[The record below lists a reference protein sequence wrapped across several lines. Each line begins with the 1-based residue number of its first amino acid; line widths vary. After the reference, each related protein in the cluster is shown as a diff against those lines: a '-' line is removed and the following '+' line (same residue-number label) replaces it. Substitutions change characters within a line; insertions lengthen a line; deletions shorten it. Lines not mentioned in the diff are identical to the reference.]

1 MANKKYVGIAVI
13 ALFFVICML
22 SASLVLSTSKNHVA
36 SNSNTG
42 NNSIGVNN
50 EVTVLIQNGTFNPA
64 NLTVKVGT
72 TVLWINKDSNIKYM
86 VTGSGFMSPHLTE
99 GQNFSYTFNETG
111 NYAYYDMDHMEN
123 KKLTG
128 TVVVQAVYLK
138 SILFI

>member
-13 ALFFVICML
+13 ALFFVICIL
-22 SASLVLSTSKNHVA
+22 SASLVLSTSKTHVV

-42 NNSIGVNN
+42 NGGIGTNDSK

-72 TVLWINKDSNIKYM
+72 TVLWTNNDSNIKYM

-99 GQNFSYTFNETG
+99 GQNFSYTFNKAG
-111 NYAYYDMDHMEN
+111 NYAYYDMDHMDN

-128 TVVVQAVYLK
+128 TVIVQ
-138 SILFI
+138 

>member
-1 MANKKYVGIAVI
+1 MSNKKYVGIAVI

-22 SASLVLSTSKNHVA
+22 SASLVLSTSKTHVT

-42 NNSIGVNN
+42 DNCTGTNVSN
-50 EVTVLIQNGTFNPA
+50 EVIVLIQNGTFNPA

-86 VTGSGFMSPHLTE
+86 VTGSGFMSPHLTK
-99 GQNFSYTFNETG
+99 GQNFSYMFNKTG
-111 NYAYYDMDHMEN
+111 TYAYYDMDHMDD

-128 TVVVQAVYLK
+128 AIIVQ
-138 SILFI
+138 